1 MTAPL
6 RVDTGEGGSHMR
18 TCIYRGLLGTALAL
32 TLGAGPVGAE
42 IIKAE
47 VGVAGMF

>member
-1 MTAPL
+1 
-6 RVDTGEGGSHMR
+6 MR

-32 TLGAGPVGAE
+32 MLGAGPVGGAE
-42 IIKAE
+42 VVKAE